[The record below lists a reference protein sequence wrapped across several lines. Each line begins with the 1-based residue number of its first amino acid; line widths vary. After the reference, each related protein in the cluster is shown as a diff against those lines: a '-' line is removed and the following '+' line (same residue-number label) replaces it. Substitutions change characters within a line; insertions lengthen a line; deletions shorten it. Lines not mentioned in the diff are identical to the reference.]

1 MDDNAPTNLVN
12 NTVPIYS
19 TWFIFLLDVTG
30 LKEGS
35 DWKPD
40 FKNVCQTPVVE
51 LQSRPPTLYNNN
63 VPDDSVHH
71 REWDLW
77 HFI

>member
-30 LKEGS
+30 LMEGS
-35 DWKPD
+35 D
-40 FKNVCQTPVVE
+40 
-51 LQSRPPTLYNNN
+51 
-63 VPDDSVHH
+63 
-71 REWDLW
+71 
-77 HFI
+77 